1 MRSPIRFFAACAA
14 LVGCIVFT
22 GCATTPTGDAA
33 AAAVDEPRPAAAAA
47 TADAPAGPFASTYR
61 PLPSVPTLITGAVVL
76 TGTGERLDGASLL
89 MVDGKIAALGPGLE
103 APAGARVIDAAGRWV
118 TPGLIDVHSHL
129 GIYASPG
136 VEAHSDGNEMT
147 DPVTAEVWAEHGV
160 WPQDPGF
167 VTALAG
173 GVTSLQVLPGSV
185 NLIGGRGVTLKNV
198 PARTTQAMKFPG
210 APYGLKMA
218 CGENPKRHYGG
229 RGRSPMTR
237 MGNVA
242 GYREAWIE
250 AEQYRREWREWRER
264 QGEDEGPASDDR
276 GRGDRQPRRDLA
288 METLVGVLD
297 GEILVHNH
305 CYRADEMAQMIDLAK
320 EFGYRIT
327 AFHHGVEAYKV
338 ADLLAEN
345 GICGA
350 LWADWWGFKMEAW
363 DGVRENLALV
373 DAAPGG
379 CAIVH
384 SDSEVGIQ
392 RLNQE
397 AAKSMA
403 AAERAGLPVP
413 RERAIGWIT
422 SNAARA
428 LGIDGVTGSLEVGK
442 NADVV
447 LWSTDPFSVY
457 ALADQVWIDGA
468 LAWDREDPA
477 RQPRTDFSV
486 GMLPDEPFSP
496 RPATLGGAAPAARTT
511 AAAPPSRTPPAA
523 SRPAVLEGET
533 VAITG
538 ATVHT
543 AGAAGTLENATVVI
557 AAGRIAAVGRDVA
570 VPPGTRVI
578 DGRGRI
584 VTPGLFDSMTRLGV
598 VEVGA
603 VAGTRDTSTD
613 DDRITAALRVTDA
626 YNPESTLIAVTR
638 VEGLTRALVAPS
650 PGSSLIA
657 GQAAVVHLGLGSDP
671 VVAAPAAMIA
681 TLGERGARLAGGSRS
696 AALLTLR
703 EALEDASDYAAHR
716 AAWAR
721 GERRDYALS
730 RLDLEALVPVVEGRL
745 PLVVSVDRASDVR
758 TALALAAEHGLRLVI
773 AGGAEA
779 WRLADEIAA
788 AGVPVLIDP
797 LENLPGSFETLGAT
811 LENAARLHAAGVTV
825 ALASEDAHNAR
836 NLRQAAGNAVAHGL
850 PRDAALAAMTSVP
863 AAIWGLADHV
873 GTLEP
878 GREADVV
885 VWDGDPF
892 EVTTYPV
899 AVFVRGR
906 EMPADSRQLR
916 LRDRYRELPA
926 AGELPVAYP
935 R

>member
-1 MRSPIRFFAACAA
+1 MRSPILALATLAA
-14 LVGCIVFT
+14 LA
-22 GCATTPTGDAA
+22 GCATTTPAGDTAGTAA
-33 AAAVDEPRPAAAAA
+33 EPAAA
-47 TADAPAGPFASTYR
+47 TAPAAGAAEAVPFPSTYR
-61 PLPSVPTLITGAVVL
+61 PLPAQPTLIANATVL
-76 TGTGERLDGASLL
+76 TGTGERLDGASVLL
-89 MVDGKIAALGPGLE
+89 VNGQIAAVGHGVE

-129 GIYASPG
+129 GVYPSPG
-136 VEAHSDGNEMT
+136 VDAHEDGNEMT
-147 DPVTAEVWAEHGV
+147 SPVTAEVWAEHSV

-173 GVTSLQVLPGSV
+173 GVTSLQVLPGSA
-185 NLIGGRGVTLKNV
+185 NLIGGRSVTLKNV
-198 PARTTQAMKFPG
+198 PSRTAQGMKFPG

-218 CGENPKRHYGG
+218 CGENPKRLYGG

-237 MGNVA
+237 MGNLA

-250 AEQYRREWREWRER
+250 AEEYRREWREWEER
-264 QGEDEGPASDDR
+264 QAATGEAGGEDGGGGGR
-276 GRGDRQPRRDLA
+276 GRGDGPPTRDLA
-288 METLVGVLD
+288 METLAGVLD

-338 ADLLAEN
+338 ADLLAAE

-350 LWADWWGFKMEAW
+350 LWADWWGFKMEAF

-373 DAAPGG
+373 DAVPGG

-397 AAKSMA
+397 AAKAMA
-403 AAERAGLPVP
+403 AAERAGLSVP
-413 RERAIGWIT
+413 RERAIAWIT

-428 LGIDGVTGSLEVGK
+428 LGIDDVTGTLEPGK

-447 LWSTDPFSVY
+447 LWNGDPFSVY
-457 ALADQVWIDGA
+457 ALADRVWIDGA
-468 LAWDREDPA
+468 VVWDREDPA
-477 RQPRTDFSV
+477 RQPRMDFSV
-486 GMLPDEPFSP
+486 GLLPDEPFSP
-496 RPATLGGAAPAARTT
+496 GPPAAPARAAAPAA
-511 AAAPPSRTPPAA
+511 AAAPAGPA
-523 SRPAVLEGET
+523 PVLSGET

-543 AGAAGTLENATVVI
+543 AGPAGTLEDATVLI
-557 AAGRIAAVGRDVA
+557 AAGRISAVGREVA
-570 VPPGTRVI
+570 VPPGARVI
-578 DGRGRI
+578 DGRGKV
-584 VTPGLFDSMTRLGV
+584 VTPGLFDSLTRLGV

-603 VAGTRDTSTD
+603 VSGTRDTATD
-613 DDRITAALRVTDA
+613 DDRITAAFRVTDA
-626 YNPESTLIAVTR
+626 FNPESTLLPVQR

-650 PGSSLIA
+650 TGSSLIA
-657 GQAAVVHLGLGSDP
+657 GQAAVVHLGTGSDP
-671 VVAAPAAMIA
+671 VVAAPAAMVVA
-681 TLGERGARLAGGSRS
+681 LGERGARLAGGSRA

-703 EALEDASDYAAHR
+703 EALDDARDYAAHR
-716 AAWAR
+716 DAWAR
-721 GERRDYALS
+721 GERREYALS

-745 PLVVSVDRASDVR
+745 PLLVHADRASDIR
-758 TALALAAEHGLRLVI
+758 AALALAAEHGLRLVV
-773 AGGAEA
+773 AGGAEG
-779 WRLADEIAA
+779 WRVAPELAA
-788 AGVPVLIDP
+788 AGVPVLLDP
-797 LENLPGSFETLGAT
+797 LENLPASFEVLGAT

-850 PRDAALAAMTSVP
+850 PRDVALAAMTSVP
-863 AAIWGLADHV
+863 AAIWGIGDRY

-885 VWDGDPF
+885 VWDGDPL
-892 EVTTYPV
+892 ELTTYPV

-926 AGELPVAYP
+926 GEGELPPAYP
-935 R
+935 RR